1 LAAVCAA
8 ASLDGDTSVAFIE
21 PDVSVTSITDA
32 RSTGTAIVASGRA
45 SAVTRPA
52 SARHSNAGGMSLR
65 ARPVFPTTAASVA
78 AAGKRTT

>member
-1 LAAVCAA
+1 M
-8 ASLDGDTSVAFIE
+8 GETSVAFIE

-52 SARHSNAGGMSLR
+52 SARHSSAGGMILR
-65 ARPVFPTTAASVA
+65 ARPVLPTTAASVA